1 MMKTAA
7 ILVIG
12 DEILSGK
19 FQEENAA
26 YVISAFRQAGIALRK
41 IVVLTDDRTEIAEEV
56 LRASERYDIVITSG
70 GIGPTH
76 DDMTLEGIA
85 LAFGESLVVNEALK
99 QAVIGFGWDITDAVL
114 RMVTVPESAS
124 LNWLNGLKYPVVQV
138 RNVTLRVSPKYSV

>member
-70 GIGPTH
+70 GIGPTR
-76 DDMTLEGIA
+76 T
-85 LAFGESLVVNEALK
+85 
-99 QAVIGFGWDITDAVL
+99 T
-114 RMVTVPESAS
+114 
-124 LNWLNGLKYPVVQV
+124 
-138 RNVTLRVSPKYSV
+138 